1 VHPAALRYDVIRARE
16 AGLDAAAIQ
25 RLTGV
30 PARSQRRIVH
40 EEVPFG
46 MADTELREH
55 RRVGRPSVLQAP
67 FPEII
72 TEILAAAPRLS
83 VAEVLRRLRSD
94 HGYTGGKNP
103 VYVYV
108 AAHRPAPPAP
118 LPLVRFEGVA
128 GEFAQHDFGAL
139 TVTYLD
145 GRREKLIF
153 YAGRLKY
160 SRALHVSLTG
170 DETTEAFIR
179 GMEAAARSW
188 GGLPLLNV
196 VDNTKAA
203 VLRRVKDAQSGQE
216 RIHYQEQF
224 ASFLREVGVFAEPTA
239 PYSGNQK
246 GSVENLVKFAKHSF
260 LLARRFRSRED
271 LERQL
276 AEWLHYVNAE
286 RACEATGVI
295 PALRLQE
302 EQARLRPLPFGERGY
317 GLTYPAVVGRDG
329 LVRCRGYG
337 YSTPPGWI
345 GQPVTVRLHP
355 AHLVLHHAGQQV
367 VHPRVPANHRYSL
380 LPEHRAPLFVK
391 PRGALMAKRQI
402 LMDLC
407 PEGERFF
414 TELVHRRPQTWR
426 EQDLPAAWELFEQV
440 GAERMSAA
448 FRYCLIQQA
457 IGGEYLRAWA
467 HGLVQEAA
475 V

>member
-25 RLTGV
+25 RLTGI

-46 MADTELREH
+46 MSDTELREH

-139 TVTYLD
+139 NVTYLD

-170 DETTEAFIR
+170 AETTEAFIR
-179 GMEAAARSW
+179 GMEAAARS
-188 GGLPLLNV
+188 
-196 VDNTKAA
+196 
-203 VLRRVKDAQSGQE
+203 
-216 RIHYQEQF
+216 
-224 ASFLREVGVFAEPTA
+224 
-239 PYSGNQK
+239 
-246 GSVENLVKFAKHSF
+246 
-260 LLARRFRSRED
+260 
-271 LERQL
+271 
-276 AEWLHYVNAE
+276 
-286 RACEATGVI
+286 
-295 PALRLQE
+295 
-302 EQARLRPLPFGERGY
+302 
-317 GLTYPAVVGRDG
+317 
-329 LVRCRGYG
+329 
-337 YSTPPGWI
+337 
-345 GQPVTVRLHP
+345 
-355 AHLVLHHAGQQV
+355 
-367 VHPRVPANHRYSL
+367 
-380 LPEHRAPLFVK
+380 
-391 PRGALMAKRQI
+391 
-402 LMDLC
+402 
-407 PEGERFF
+407 
-414 TELVHRRPQTWR
+414 
-426 EQDLPAAWELFEQV
+426 
-440 GAERMSAA
+440 
-448 FRYCLIQQA
+448 
-457 IGGEYLRAWA
+457 
-467 HGLVQEAA
+467 
-475 V
+475 